1 MCCFTAVYIG
11 SVSTAVAQSKYI
23 HGNIKF
29 ESESASAI
37 IIIVDDAAKVLG
49 YTQSDKQGNY
59 KLPRPKASSSLYIEV
74 NLYGFEKAR
83 RKIEEDT
90 EKYDFYLKISQI
102 ALQEVK
108 IKSPPVTQMGDTLS
122 FDVKSFSQEQDITI
136 GDIMRRIPGVEVG
149 EDGTISYNGK
159 KIENLYIHGDD
170 LMGGRYG
177 VATKTIRKELISSVN
192 IIKNHQ
198 PVKALQNKI
207 LTDNIGIDLVLKDEN
222 NLKISG
228 NVLAGAGVPKLYE
241 LEASQIVL
249 NKSLKMLNTA
259 GVNNTGKSYE
269 NHLKNI
275 GTGGF
280 TGSLSGSIP
289 NIRLSLGD
297 AGAPNIPQIYYLRN
311 QSRFGSLNNMIT
323 LKNDLKLRVNIT
335 GLNDYNKF
343 ESASTVTSFL
353 PEDTLRYF
361 ESQFLKNTPRLAE
374 ALVNALINKP
384 KYFLSNNTRIRWILN
399 NDFGQMNFN
408 AQAFGQ
414 TLDKRAQNISNEFNF
429 IPTLKK
435 NSLLE
440 FRWLLEHNTDAQN
453 LSIGSGY
460 RPTFTADSGQV
471 FQYIKLPTFISNA
484 YVSYKN
490 VNKILVQDYKIGF
503 MSEKQKLHSN
513 LYSDTGNQVVPD
525 PGNSLDWQRRYPY
538 LHVNYQIKTPKN
550 RYDILFPL
558 EFQTVEFRQSNIA
571 LNSKNPRLLFNP
583 KISFIHDFT
592 PEKRFV
598 SQYNFISALGDITQ
612 IYPGGILLN
621 YRTLTAND
629 PILQSK
635 NTHNASMEY
644 RYEKAI
650 AMLFMNVRASYS
662 CTSSNTL
669 VAWEFD
675 ENIQRSKILML
686 ENQQQGYN
694 LSSGLSKFFWTPK
707 FRVSLNGS
715 WYAINY
721 EQLINNRLTPILSST
736 YNLKASFD
744 KNFFSRISAD
754 YIFSASAGISTTKE
768 NQDMVSFKN
777 RFTRLEHKASLLFSA
792 NKQLLGKIS
801 GIQSSTTQSMD
812 SPIRYFFIDLD
823 MNYKTKAKRLE
834 FILNISNLLNQNHF
848 EVYNINA
855 NQAISNS
862 YELRG
867 RTTLL
872 KTLFYF

>member
-1 MCCFTAVYIG
+1 MNSIKWRSMCCFTAVYIG
-11 SVSTAVAQSKYI
+11 SVSATVAQSKYI

-29 ESESASAI
+29 ENESASAT

-59 KLPRPKASSSLYIEV
+59 KLPRPKASGSLYIEV
-74 NLYGFEKAR
+74 NLYGFEKAWK
-83 RKIEEDT
+83 KIEEDT

-249 NKSLKMLNTA
+249 NKSLKMLNSA
-259 GVNNTGKSYE
+259 GANNTGKSYE
-269 NHLKNI
+269 NHLKNM
-275 GTGGF
+275 GNGGF
-280 TGSLSGSIP
+280 TGSLSGYIP
-289 NIRLSLGD
+289 NIKLTLGD

-311 QSRFGSLNNMIT
+311 QSGFGSLNNMIT
-323 LKNDLKLRVNIT
+323 LKNDLKLRVNIA

-361 ESQFLKNTPRLAE
+361 ERQLLKNTPRLAE
-374 ALVNALINKP
+374 ALVNALVNKP
-384 KYFLSNNTRIRWILN
+384 KYFLSNNTRIRWALN

-414 TLDKRAQNISNEFNF
+414 TLDKRVQNISNEFNF
-429 IPTLKK
+429 IPTFKK

-460 RPTFTADSGQV
+460 RPMFTADSGQV

-484 YVSYKN
+484 YVSYKH
-490 VNKILVQDYKIGF
+490 VNKILVQDYKMGF
-503 MSEKQKLHSN
+503 MAEKQKLHSN
-513 LYSDTGNQVVPD
+513 LYTGNKVASD
-525 PGNSLDWQRRYPY
+525 PANSLDWQRQYPY
-538 LHVNYQIKTPKN
+538 LHANYQIKTPKN
-550 RYDILFPL
+550 RYEISLPL
-558 EFQTVEFRQSNIA
+558 EFQTVEFEQSDVA
-571 LNSKNPRLLFNP
+571 LNSKKQSLLFSP

-592 PEKRFV
+592 PEKRFIF
-598 SQYNFISALGDITQ
+598 QYNFLSTLGNITQ

-629 PILQSK
+629 PILQSG
-635 NTHNASMEY
+635 NTHNASTEY

-650 AMLFMNVRASYS
+650 AMLFMNAKASYS
-662 CTSSNTL
+662 LTTSNTL
-669 VAWEFD
+669 VAWEFE

-694 LSSGLSKFFWTPK
+694 LSGGLSKFFWTPK
-707 FRVSLNGS
+707 FRVSLDGS
-715 WYAINY
+715 WHAMNY
-721 EQLINNRLTPILSST
+721 DQLINSRLTPILSNI
-736 YNLKASFD
+736 YNLKVSFD

-754 YIFSASAGISTTKE
+754 YIFSASVVTSTTKE
-768 NQDMVSFKN
+768 TQDMVSFKN
-777 RFTRLEHKASLLFSA
+777 RFTRLEHKAGLLFNA
-792 NKQLLGKIS
+792 NKQIQGKIT

-812 SPIRYFFIDLD
+812 SPVRYFFIDLGL
-823 MNYKTKAKRLE
+823 NYKTKAKRLE
-834 FILNISNLLNQNHF
+834 YILNISNLLN
-848 EVYNINA
+848 
-855 NQAISNS
+855 
-862 YELRG
+862 
-867 RTTLL
+867 
-872 KTLFYF
+872 